1 MSLFFQCVCACE
13 IRKKLNVSRLFENA
27 VVIGYFLF
35 VATLASGVREV
46 LGIGIINLRLVL
58 ISSSAQIW
66 LMFLKY
72 FLGYL
77 NPSDKRVL
85 PLLTFTAFAA
95 FCMVQNYQGAFVN
108 GSQFY
113 AGAKYTKCKNMQG
126 A

>member
-1 MSLFFQCVCACE
+1 M
-13 IRKKLNVSRLFENA
+13 
-27 VVIGYFLF
+27 VIGYFLF
-35 VATLASGVREV
+35 GATLASGVREV

-58 ISSSAQIW
+58 ISSIAQKW

-85 PLLTFTAFAA
+85 PLLTFTAFEA
-95 FCMVQNYQGAFVN
+95 FCMVQNYQGAFMH
-108 GSQFY
+108 GAQFY
-113 AGAKYTKCKNMQG
+113 GGAKYTKCKNMQG

>member
-1 MSLFFQCVCACE
+1 M
-13 IRKKLNVSRLFENA
+13 
-27 VVIGYFLF
+27 VIGYFLF

-58 ISSSAQIW
+58 ISPSAQKW
-66 LMFLKY
+66 PMFLKY

-95 FCMVQNYQGAFVN
+95 FCMVQNYQGAFKQ
-108 GSQFY
+108 GAQFY